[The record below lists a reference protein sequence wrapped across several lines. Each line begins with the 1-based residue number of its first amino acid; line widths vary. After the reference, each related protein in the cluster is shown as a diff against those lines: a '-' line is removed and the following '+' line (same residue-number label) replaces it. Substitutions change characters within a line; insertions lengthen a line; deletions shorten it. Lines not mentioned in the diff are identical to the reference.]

1 MTVLDSQ
8 TLERATIHDGQLEFV
23 TDGGIGKALDDE
35 LFRLA
40 VPAELDLG
48 PGIRFARE
56 FWTEP
61 AGTSTDRYRGFRS
74 CPDVYFDRENFQTE
88 HVLADRWG
96 RKSTFPSAVAALA
109 ENMNALAL
117 VVLRA
122 TLQQIGIDPSLW
134 STVTGG
140 AAEDRGT
147 HWFASNHY
155 RPEREQPGCA
165 PHKDTGFVTVL
176 YIEHTGLEAAVEND
190 WVPIEPTSGEFLV
203 NFGGSLELLT
213 ERLPTPVRAVLH
225 RVRHTAPAPGAE
237 HRFSFA
243 AFINPP
249 PSGDLYRMRTTEDA
263 EAVQSVE
270 EFLRDFNA
278 KTWNDRHADFG
289 IATGGGDI
297 ASRHTD
303 EVVS

>member
-1 MTVLDSQ
+1 MTVFESQ
-8 TLERATIHDGQLEFV
+8 TLERAAIHDGRLEFR
-23 TDGGIGKALDDE
+23 TEGGLGKALEDG

-40 VPAELDLG
+40 IPEELDLD
-48 PGIRFARE
+48 PGIRFAQE

-61 AGTSTDRYRGFRS
+61 AGTSTDQYRGFRS

-88 HVLADRWG
+88 HVLADRWA
-96 RKSTFPSAVAALA
+96 RKRTFPSEVAALA
-109 ENMNALAL
+109 EDMNVLAL

-122 TLQQIGIDPSLW
+122 TLQRIGIDPSLW

-140 AAEDRGT
+140 AVEDQGT

-165 PHKDTGFVTVL
+165 PHRDTGFVTVL
-176 YIEHTGLEAAVEND
+176 YIEDTGLEAAVEND
-190 WVPIEPTSGEFLV
+190 WVPIEPTRGEFLV

-213 ERLPTPVRAVLH
+213 ERLATPVRAVLH

-249 PSGDLYRMRTTEDA
+249 PSGDLYRMGTAGDA
-263 EAVQSVE
+263 EPVQSVE

-289 IATGGGDI
+289 ITTGGGGMT
-297 ASRHTD
+297 RG
-303 EVVS
+303 VVS